1 VIPIRLSLHNFMCY
15 RDGVPPLS
23 FEGIHTACIAGANG
37 NGKSTLIDAMTWA
50 LWGKA
55 RAKSDDDLV
64 HLNETEMEVEFDFA
78 VGRQPYRI
86 LRKHSRPRRG
96 GRQGKTVLE
105 FQIASDGGFRPL
117 TGSSITQ
124 TQQKIIE
131 TLHMDYTTFVNSAL
145 LLQGR
150 ADEFTVKRPVERKQV
165 LADILGLYLYDKLEE
180 DAKERAKEQETAK
193 AQLESALQDI
203 DQELSQKPGYQAEY
217 ETGQSQLSVVE
228 KEAAEQEARFHSLR
242 QEKETLEHKK
252 AELTRLEERLARTKL
267 DLKRWDD
274 LAGQHRRRLE
284 EYQALIVQRPT
295 IDDGYTRLSQAKK
308 QNNEL
313 DQRLRL
319 ITTLNE
325 RKHKLEMTI
334 TQAGQALVQEHA
346 VVQSQIGELEATS
359 QKLPPLRQE
368 LQKVKAKL
376 EELTEP
382 EARLAGEKQ
391 ASQELRVQLNRLESS
406 SVQLERDIKEL
417 EEKLDLL
424 KTPKGT
430 KCPLCETELEADGIE
445 IIETKY
451 TTERQSKLESLR
463 ANQAELA
470 PKKTELSRKES
481 EIAELEGKLNRDRAA
496 LQAKSGVLSQEI
508 SKAEEAA
515 AKLSEARK
523 NLARIEE
530 LLSKRSFAPAEQQT
544 LQELEG
550 ELAKLSYDSA
560 EHDALRKQLADL
572 EQYEGLKRKLE
583 DAEGLVSQEKEA
595 AARAEEA
602 AQELRLS
609 LEAEGQKGKSLGEE
623 LSRLPQVTSDYTQ
636 AENEHQALLSQQ
648 KQAQEALWGVKA
660 KLARLGELEIRRRD
674 REKLLSQASKEE
686 RIYKDLAQA
695 FGKRGIQALLIE
707 SALPEIEAEA
717 NELLSRL
724 TDNRMHLKIETQRET
739 KAGNVVETL
748 DIKISDELGTRN
760 YEMFSGGEAF
770 RINFAI
776 RIALSKLLARR
787 AGAPLPTLVI
797 DEGFGTQDSI
807 GIEKLKEAINS
818 IQDDFEKILVI
829 THIEELRDAFPTRIN
844 VIKTLDGSTLEVS

>member
-1 VIPIRLSLHNFMCY
+1 MCY
-15 RDGVPPLS
+15 RDKVPPLS

-55 RAKSDDDLV
+55 RAKSDDDLI
-64 HLNETEMEVEFDFA
+64 HLGETEMEVEFDFT
-78 VGRQPYRI
+78 VGTQPYRI

-96 GRQGKTVLE
+96 SRQGKTILE

-117 TGSSITQ
+117 TGSSITH
-124 TQQKIIE
+124 TQQKIVE

-150 ADEFTVKRPVERKQV
+150 ADEFTIKRPVERKQV
-165 LADILGLYLYDKLEE
+165 LADILGLDLYDKLEE
-180 DAKERAKEQETAK
+180 AAKEQAKEQETAK

-203 DQELSQKPGYQAEY
+203 NQELSQKPGYQAEY
-217 ETGQSQLSVVE
+217 EAGQSQLSAVE
-228 KEAAEQEARFHSLR
+228 KEATEQEARLHSLR
-242 QEKETLEHKK
+242 QEKEALEHKK
-252 AELTRLEERLARTKL
+252 AELTQLEERLARTKL
-267 DLKRWDD
+267 DLARWDD
-274 LAGQHRRRLE
+274 SAKQHQLRLR
-284 EYQALIVQRPT
+284 EYQALIAQRPT
-295 IDDGYTRLSQAKK
+295 IDEGYARLSQAKK
-308 QNNEL
+308 LNSEL
-313 DQRLRL
+313 DQKLRL
-319 ITTLNE
+319 VTTLSE

-334 TQAGQALVQEHA
+334 AQAGQALVQEHA
-346 VVQSQIGELEATS
+346 VVQSQIGELDAVS
-359 QKLPPLRQE
+359 QKLPSLKQE
-368 LQKVKAKL
+368 LQKVKAQL
-376 EELTEP
+376 EELAEP
-382 EARLAGEKQ
+382 EARLAREKQ
-391 ASQELRVQLNRLESS
+391 ASQELRAQLNRLESS
-406 SVQLERDIKEL
+406 SAQLERDVKEL

-430 KCPLCETELEADGIE
+430 RCPLCETELEADGIE
-445 IIETKY
+445 IIGAKY
-451 TTERQSKLESLR
+451 TTERQGKLESLR
-463 ANQAELA
+463 LNQAELA
-470 PKKTELSRKES
+470 QKKTELSRKEG
-481 EIAELEGKLNRDRAA
+481 EIAQLEGKLNQDRAA
-496 LQAKSGVLSQEI
+496 LQAKTSVLSQEV
-508 SKAEEAA
+508 SKAGEAA

-523 NLARIEE
+523 SLARIEE
-530 LLSKRSFAPAEQQT
+530 LLARRDFAPAEQLA
-544 LQELEG
+544 LQELESQ
-550 ELAKLSYDSA
+550 LTKLSYDPG
-560 EHDALRKQLADL
+560 EHDALRQQLASL

-583 DAEGLVSQEKEA
+583 DAEGLLSQEKEA
-595 AARAEEA
+595 SARAEEA

-623 LSRLPQVTSDYTQ
+623 LSRLPQVTSDHTQ
-636 AENEHQALLSQQ
+636 AENEHRALLARQ
-648 KQAQEALWGVKA
+648 KQAQEVLGGVKA
-660 KLARLGELEIRRRD
+660 KLARLGELEIKRREK
-674 REKLLSQASKEE
+674 EKLLSQASKEE

-724 TDNRMHLKIETQRET
+724 TDNRMHLKTETQRET

-797 DEGFGTQDSI
+797 DEGFGTQDSL

-844 VIKTLDGSTLEVS
+844 VVKTPDGSTLEVS

>member
-1 VIPIRLSLHNFMCY
+1 MCY
-15 RDGVPPLS
+15 RDKVPPLS

-37 NGKSTLIDAMTWA
+37 NGKSTLVDAMTWA

-55 RAKSDDDLV
+55 RAKSDDDLI
-64 HLNETEMEVEFDFA
+64 HLGETEMEVEFDFA
-78 VGRQPYRI
+78 VGAQPYRI
-86 LRKHSRPRRG
+86 LRKHAKPRRG
-96 GRQGKTVLE
+96 GRQGKTILE

-124 TQQKIIE
+124 TQQKIVE

-150 ADEFTVKRPVERKQV
+150 ADEFTIKRPVERKQV

-180 DAKERAKEQETAK
+180 EAKERAKEQETAK

-203 DQELSQKPGYQAEY
+203 DQELSQKPSYQAEY
-217 ETGQSQLSVVE
+217 EAGQSQLSAVE
-228 KEAAEQEARFHSLR
+228 KEATEQEARLHSLR
-242 QEKETLEHKK
+242 QEKEALEHKK
-252 AELTRLEERLARTKL
+252 AELTQLEERLARTKL
-267 DLKRWDD
+267 DLARWDD
-274 LAGQHRRRLE
+274 SAKQHQLRLR
-284 EYQALIVQRPT
+284 EYQALIAQRPT
-295 IDDGYTRLSQAKK
+295 IDEGYSRLSQAKK
-308 QNNEL
+308 LNSEL

-319 ITTLNE
+319 VNTLSE
-325 RKHKLEMTI
+325 RKHRLEMTI
-334 TQAGQALVQEHA
+334 TQAGQALVREHA
-346 VVQSQIGELEATS
+346 VVQSQIGELEAVS
-359 QKLPPLRQE
+359 QKLPSLKQE
-368 LQKVKAKL
+368 LQKVRAQL
-376 EELTEP
+376 GELAEP
-382 EARLAGEKQ
+382 EARLAREKQ
-391 ASQELRVQLNRLESS
+391 ASQELRDQLNRLESS
-406 SVQLERDIKEL
+406 SAQLERDIKEL
-417 EEKLDLL
+417 EEKLSLL
-424 KTPKGT
+424 RTPKGT
-430 KCPLCETELEADGIE
+430 KCPLCETELEADGIKV
-445 IIETKY
+445 IETKY
-451 TTERQSKLESLR
+451 TAERQRKLESLR
-463 ANQAELA
+463 LNQAELA
-470 PKKTELSRKES
+470 PKKTELSRQEG
-481 EIAELEGKLNRDRAA
+481 EIAQLEAKLNRDRAS
-496 LQAKSGVLSQEI
+496 LQAKSGVLSQEV
-508 SKAEEAA
+508 SKAGEAA

-523 NLARIEE
+523 SLARIEE
-530 LLSKRSFAPAEQQT
+530 LLARRDFAPAEQLA
-544 LQELEG
+544 LQELESQ
-550 ELAKLSYDSA
+550 LAKLSYDPG
-560 EHDALRKQLADL
+560 EHDALRQQLASL

-583 DAEGLVSQEKEA
+583 DAEGLLSQEKEA
-595 AARAEEA
+595 VARAEEA

-623 LSRLPQVTSDYTQ
+623 LSRLPQVTSDHTQ
-636 AENEHQALLSQQ
+636 VENEHQALMSRQ

-660 KLARLGELEIRRRD
+660 KLARLGELEIKRREK
-674 REKLLSQASKEE
+674 EKLLSQASKEE

-707 SALPEIEAEA
+707 SALPEIESEA

-739 KAGNVVETL
+739 RAGNVVETL

-797 DEGFGTQDSI
+797 DEGFGTQDST

-818 IQDDFEKILVI
+818 IQDDFKKILVI

-844 VIKTLDGSTLEVS
+844 VVKTVDGSTLEVN